1 MGRPSDFN
9 RIWDL
14 PEEEEKKEQEQVYDE
29 QTDSEDEEVTAA
41 YGIVRKQRRDS
52 FSSEGEPNRIRDEN
66 EVDDLFNFAGE
77 I

>member
-14 PEEEEKKEQEQVYDE
+14 PEDEEKKDQEQAYDD
-29 QTDSEDEEVTAA
+29 QTESEDEEVKEA
-41 YGIVRKQRRDS
+41 YINVRKQRRDS